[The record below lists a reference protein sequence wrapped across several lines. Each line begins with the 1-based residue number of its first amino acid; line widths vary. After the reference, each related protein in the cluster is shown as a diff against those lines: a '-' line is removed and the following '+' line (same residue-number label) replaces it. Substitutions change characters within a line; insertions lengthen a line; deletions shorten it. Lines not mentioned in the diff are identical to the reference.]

1 MSFDEIIGQDR
12 VKAVLRLALR
22 HGRLPNSLLL
32 AGPDGVGKRMLAL
45 TLAQALNCLT
55 AGDDACGRCSSC
67 LAIAKGWEDESRAGF
82 PDLIEIVPGGPE
94 EPPDEP
100 PEKKDKKDEEAGKN
114 STKIR
119 QVRYLKYYAYRKPMV
134 GKKRIFLISQ
144 AEKMTPGAASAF
156 LKVLEEPP
164 PLTHFILTT
173 SFPDLILPTIT
184 SRCMVLRLG
193 LIPREEIERLLL
205 AQGWEADRARVMAF
219 HSGGSLEAALQA
231 DWEEVEARR
240 KRAWELLRSLLRR
253 EGGAEFVAD
262 FASLRR
268 TQAAGE
274 LTDLWETMGLFLR
287 DLLLAVEGGDNRLA
301 MNPDYE
307 PEVRSLAAGLS
318 RAKILG
324 ALAGLD
330 RALAG
335 LEKNLNLG
343 LLVSAFYS
351 DIIEK

>member
-1 MSFDEIIGQDR
+1 MGFDQIIGQDR
-12 VKAVLRLALR
+12 PKSVLRMALR

-32 AGPDGVGKRMLAL
+32 TGPEGVGKRMLAL

-55 AGDDACGRCSSC
+55 PGDDACGQCSSC
-67 LAIAKGWEDESRAGF
+67 RAIARGWEDETQAGF
-82 PDLIEIVPGGPE
+82 PDVKEILAGGLE

-100 PEKKDKKDEEAGKN
+100 PEKKDDEVGKN
-114 STKIR
+114 TIKVR
-119 QVRYLKYYAYRKPMV
+119 QIRYLKYFAYRKPMM
-134 GKKRIFLISQ
+134 GKKRTFIITE

-164 PLTHFILTT
+164 PLTHFILVTA
-173 SFPDLILPTIT
+173 FPDLILPTIK
-184 SRCMVLRLG
+184 SRCMILSLG
-193 LIPREEIERLLL
+193 LIPREEIERHLL
-205 AQGWEADRARVMAF
+205 ARGWEQSRARIMAF
-219 HSGGSLEAALQA
+219 LSGGSLETALQS

-240 KRAWELLRSLLRR
+240 KRAWDLLRSLLRR

-262 FASLRR
+262 FGSLRR
-268 TQAAGE
+268 AQAAEE
-274 LTDLWETMGLFLR
+274 LTRLWETMSLFLR
-287 DLLLAVEGGDNRLA
+287 DLLLAREGGDSRHL

-307 PEVRSLAAGLS
+307 DEVQALAAGLS
-318 RAKILG
+318 RAKIED

-343 LLVSAFYS
+343 LLVSSFYS